1 MPYDIIIIGGGPA
14 GLTAAIYA
22 TRYEMKTLVIAKEMG
37 GQLANAPHVDNYPG
51 VPDISGFELMKKMED
66 HAKKLGVEIA
76 DGEVA
81 EIKNGFKVIT
91 REGKAYKAK
100 SVIVA
105 AGTERRHLN
114 VPGEK
119 EFLGKG
125 VSYCATCDG
134 PLFRDA
140 VVGVV
145 GGSDSAAKEALL
157 LAEYAKKVYIIYR
170 RGKLRAEP
178 ATAKEV
184 ADNPKI
190 EVVYNTNVTKII
202 GEMMMTGVEL
212 DTGGKMDMEGLF
224 IEIGGVP
231 VSHLAEKLG
240 CELNE
245 KGEIKIDMECKTACS
260 GIFAAGDVTTA
271 WKQAVVAA
279 GYGAVAAYSAYLYV
293 KSLEAK

>member
-1 MPYDIIIIGGGPA
+1 MAYDIIIIGGGPA

-22 TRYEMKTLVIAKEMG
+22 RRYEMKTLVIAKEMG

-51 VPDISGFELMKKMED
+51 LPDTSGFDIMKKIEE
-66 HAKKLGVEIA
+66 HAKKLKAETIDEEVVEIK
-76 DGEVA
+76 E
-81 EIKNGFKVIT
+81 GFKVIT
-91 REGKAYKAK
+91 REGHEYEAKA
-100 SVIVA
+100 VVVA
-105 AGTERRHLN
+105 TGTERRHLN

-170 RGKLRAEP
+170 RGKIRAEP
-178 ATAKEV
+178 ATAHEV
-184 ADNPKI
+184 EANPKI
-190 EVVYNTNVTKII
+190 EMVYNANVTKIS
-202 GEMMMTGVEL
+202 GDAMVKSVEL
-212 DTGGKMDMEGLF
+212 DTGKTLELEGLF

-231 VSHLAEKLG
+231 VGSLVEKLG
-240 CELNE
+240 CKLNE
-245 KGEIKIDMECKTACS
+245 RGEIEMDMECKTACP
-260 GIFAAGDVTTA
+260 GIFAAGDVTPA

-279 GYGAVAAYSAYLYV
+279 GYGAVAAYSAYNYV